1 MSFVCLPLLS
11 ANASTPGWK
20 TSPHIRITAAVSD
33 KQVFCATRA
42 NHLIAGCRLFF
53 KTCLWYS
60 FLVPFGLIPGF
71 KGIVHPFTHPH
82 VVPNPYDILPSKE
95 YNWRSFE
102 ECSSCSHTYNEDER
116 AVRLQK
122 RIIKAVNTW
131 NLYVSYYWI
140 FVFIKHK
147 KYQFTVI
154 IWEKMNIYTH
164 TIAIIIILICS

>member
-42 NHLIAGCRLFF
+42 NHLIAGCRLFL

-116 AVRLQK
+116 VLRFQTESQK
-122 RIIKAVNTW
+122 LLIHGIYMYHIIEF
-131 NLYVSYYWI
+131 LYLLNM
-140 FVFIKHK
+140 
-147 KYQFTVI
+147 KYPFTVI
-154 IWEKMNIYTH
+154 IWVKMNIYIYIYTH
-164 TIAIIIILICS
+164 TQF